1 MHIQDFIEKF
11 KGQLPANNNAI
22 GKSKISS
29 NSITSESAL
38 GNTGDVFEGT
48 IKEIKGNKV
57 TIMLPDGKT
66 IDARLE
72 ADINLSEGNSFFF
85 QVKSNDGNT
94 IEIVPY
100 KNSEIDNPII
110 QNAIKDAGLLLNDKS
125 IELVNSLMEEGL
137 SIGSENLSRF
147 GRILAKYPNID
158 VTTLIKMD
166 EFHLDITPENIDN
179 FIRFKEQNNAI
190 LNDGKEFLNNIS
202 KELEKMNINKDDA
215 VNIMKNMIESITE
228 NDIAFGNEE
237 NIFSE
242 TENRTLSE
250 TENVTISET
259 ENLTISEAEN
269 GKKSAINEN
278 ESDIEIFG
286 EKADK
291 SSNNAVSEE
300 NAIEEVSESV
310 KNVVKEK
317 AVDDITSSLTYKAED
332 SVKNINWQE
341 NENII
346 SGLKIKDTN
355 ELNSE
360 NSVFNLRDEI
370 LKDINNP
377 EIKDE
382 LYTFFN
388 KDGNLK
394 SNISEKDILNIL
406 NELLKN
412 DSSVGK
418 NDFLKLYSNKGV
430 EKLLNDLL
438 SKSWSILP
446 KEVSEKDAIKKLY
459 DNINKSL
466 DNIISKMEDTIGNKN
481 PINEMANNIK
491 NSIEF
496 MNQMNNMYSYVQLPL
511 RMMKESATGDLY
523 VYSDKRKPKSK
534 NDEFSAF
541 LHLSLKHL
549 GNTDISIKMQR
560 KNVNIDFSV
569 ESKEIYDLLNQNIN
583 MLDERLIKKGYIPN
597 TKVTTEAK
605 SENFVEKLLGE
616 EKNKKESKIKRY
628 SFDVRA

>member
-158 VTTLIKMD
+158 VNTLIKMD

-259 ENLTISEAEN
+259 ENVTISEAEN

>member
-158 VTTLIKMD
+158 VNTLIKMD

-250 TENVTISET
+250 TENVTISE
-259 ENLTISEAEN
+259 AEN

-346 SGLKIKDTN
+346 SGLKIKDIN

>member
-250 TENVTISET
+250 TENVTISE
-259 ENLTISEAEN
+259 AEN

-346 SGLKIKDTN
+346 SGLKIEDTN

>member
-250 TENVTISET
+250 TENV
-259 ENLTISEAEN
+259 TISEAEN

-523 VYSDKRKPKSK
+523 VYLDKRKPKSK

-569 ESKEIYDLLNQNIN
+569 ESKEIYDLLNQNVN

>member
-1 MHIQDFIEKF
+1 
-11 KGQLPANNNAI
+11 
-22 GKSKISS
+22 
-29 NSITSESAL
+29 
-38 GNTGDVFEGT
+38 
-48 IKEIKGNKV
+48 
-57 TIMLPDGKT
+57 
-66 IDARLE
+66 
-72 ADINLSEGNSFFF
+72 
-85 QVKSNDGNT
+85 
-94 IEIVPY
+94 
-100 KNSEIDNPII
+100 
-110 QNAIKDAGLLLNDKS
+110 
-125 IELVNSLMEEGL
+125 
-137 SIGSENLSRF
+137 
-147 GRILAKYPNID
+147 
-158 VTTLIKMD
+158 
-166 EFHLDITPENIDN
+166 
-179 FIRFKEQNNAI
+179 
-190 LNDGKEFLNNIS
+190 
-202 KELEKMNINKDDA
+202 
-215 VNIMKNMIESITE
+215 MIESITE

-259 ENLTISEAEN
+259 ENVTISEAEN

>member
-250 TENVTISET
+250 TENV
-259 ENLTISEAEN
+259 TISEAEN

-541 LHLSLKHL
+541 FHLSLKHL

-569 ESKEIYDLLNQNIN
+569 ESKEIYDLLNQNVN

>member
-22 GKSKISS
+22 GKSNISS

-147 GRILAKYPNID
+147 GRILAKYPIID
-158 VTTLIKMD
+158 VNTLIKMD

-250 TENVTISET
+250 TENV
-259 ENLTISEAEN
+259 TISEAEN

-569 ESKEIYDLLNQNIN
+569 ESKEIYDLLNQNVN

>member
-125 IELVNSLMEEGL
+125 IKLVNSLMEEGL

-250 TENVTISET
+250 TENV
-259 ENLTISEAEN
+259 TISEAEN

>member
-250 TENVTISET
+250 TENVTISE
-259 ENLTISEAEN
+259 AEN

-317 AVDDITSSLTYKAED
+317 AVDDIISSLTYKAED

-605 SENFVEKLLGE
+605 SENFVEKLLRE

>member
-22 GKSKISS
+22 GKSNISS

-147 GRILAKYPNID
+147 GRILAKYPIID
-158 VTTLIKMD
+158 VNTLIKMD

-202 KELEKMNINKDDA
+202 KELEKMNINKYDA

-250 TENVTISET
+250 TENVTISE
-259 ENLTISEAEN
+259 AEN
-269 GKKSAINEN
+269 GKKN

-569 ESKEIYDLLNQNIN
+569 ESKEIYDLLNQNVN

>member
-29 NSITSESAL
+29 NSITAESAL

-125 IELVNSLMEEGL
+125 IELVNSLMGEGL

-158 VTTLIKMD
+158 VNTLIKMD

-202 KELEKMNINKDDA
+202 KELGKMNINKVDA

-228 NDIAFGNEE
+228 NNIASGNKE

-242 TENRTLSE
+242 TENGTFSE
-250 TENVTISET
+250 TENV
-259 ENLTISEAEN
+259 TISEAEN

-278 ESDIEIFG
+278 EKDIEIFG

-291 SSNNAVSEE
+291 SSNNAISEE
-300 NAIEEVSESV
+300 NDIEEVSESL

-317 AVDDITSSLTYKAED
+317 AVDDITSSLTYKTED

-341 NENII
+341 NENKNII

-355 ELNSE
+355 ESNSE

-394 SNISEKDILNIL
+394 SNISEKDILNML

-438 SKSWSILP
+438 SKAWSILP
-446 KEVSEKDAIKKLY
+446 KEVSEKDSIKKLY

-496 MNQMNNMYSYVQLPL
+496 MNQMNNMYSYVQIPL

-569 ESKEIYDLLNQNIN
+569 ESKEIYDLLNQNVN

-605 SENFVEKLLGE
+605 NENFVEKLLGE
-616 EKNKKESKIKRY
+616 ERNKKESKIKRY

>member
-29 NSITSESAL
+29 NSITAESAL

-125 IELVNSLMEEGL
+125 IELVNSLMGEGL

-158 VTTLIKMD
+158 VNTLIKMD

-202 KELEKMNINKDDA
+202 KELGKMNINKGDA

-228 NDIAFGNEE
+228 NNIASGNEE
-237 NIFSE
+237 NVFSE
-242 TENRTLSE
+242 TENGTLSE
-250 TENVTISET
+250 TENV
-259 ENLTISEAEN
+259 TISEAEN

-278 ESDIEIFG
+278 EKDIEIFG

-291 SSNNAVSEE
+291 SSNNAISEE
-300 NAIEEVSESV
+300 NDIEEVSESL

-317 AVDDITSSLTYKAED
+317 AVDDITLSLTYKTED

-341 NENII
+341 NENKNII

-355 ELNSE
+355 ESNSE

-377 EIKDE
+377 EIKDK

-394 SNISEKDILNIL
+394 SNISEKDILNML

-438 SKSWSILP
+438 SKAWSILP

-496 MNQMNNMYSYVQLPL
+496 MNQMNNMYSYVQIPL

-569 ESKEIYDLLNQNIN
+569 ESKEIYDLLNQNVN

-605 SENFVEKLLGE
+605 NENFVEKLLGE
-616 EKNKKESKIKRY
+616 ERNKKESKIKRY

>member
-29 NSITSESAL
+29 NSITAESAL

-125 IELVNSLMEEGL
+125 IELVNSLMGEGL

-158 VTTLIKMD
+158 VNTLIKMD

-202 KELEKMNINKDDA
+202 KELGKMNINKVDA

-228 NDIAFGNEE
+228 NNIASGNEE

-242 TENRTLSE
+242 TENGTLSE
-250 TENVTISET
+250 TENV
-259 ENLTISEAEN
+259 TISEAEN

-278 ESDIEIFG
+278 EKDIEIFG

-394 SNISEKDILNIL
+394 SNISEKDILNML

-438 SKSWSILP
+438 SKAWSILP

-496 MNQMNNMYSYVQLPL
+496 MNQMNNMYSYVQIPL

-549 GNTDISIKMQR
+549 GNTDISIKRQR

-569 ESKEIYDLLNQNIN
+569 ESKEIYDLLNQNVN

-605 SENFVEKLLGE
+605 NENFVEKLLGE
-616 EKNKKESKIKRY
+616 ERNKKESKIKRY

>member
-72 ADINLSEGNSFFF
+72 ADINLSEGSSFFF

-250 TENVTISET
+250 TENV
-259 ENLTISEAEN
+259 TISEAEN

-569 ESKEIYDLLNQNIN
+569 ESKEIYDLLNQNVN

>member
-250 TENVTISET
+250 TENVTISE
-259 ENLTISEAEN
+259 AEN

-317 AVDDITSSLTYKAED
+317 AVDYITSSLTYKAED

-569 ESKEIYDLLNQNIN
+569 ESKEIYDLLNQNVN

>member
-250 TENVTISET
+250 TENI
-259 ENLTISEAEN
+259 TISEAEN

>member
-250 TENVTISET
+250 TENVTISE
-259 ENLTISEAEN
+259 AEN
-269 GKKSAINEN
+269 GKKSTINEN

-438 SKSWSILP
+438 SKAWSILP

>member
-29 NSITSESAL
+29 NSITAESAL

-125 IELVNSLMEEGL
+125 IELVNSLMGEGL

-158 VTTLIKMD
+158 VNTLIKMD

-202 KELEKMNINKDDA
+202 KELGKMNINKGDA

-228 NDIAFGNEE
+228 NNIASGNEE
-237 NIFSE
+237 NVFSE
-242 TENRTLSE
+242 TENGTLSE
-250 TENVTISET
+250 TENV
-259 ENLTISEAEN
+259 TISEAEN

-278 ESDIEIFG
+278 EKDIEIFG

-291 SSNNAVSEE
+291 SSNNAISEE
-300 NAIEEVSESV
+300 NDIEEVSESL

-317 AVDDITSSLTYKAED
+317 AVDDITSSLTYKTED

-341 NENII
+341 NENKNII

-355 ELNSE
+355 ESNSE

-377 EIKDE
+377 EIKDK

-394 SNISEKDILNIL
+394 SNISEKDILNML

-438 SKSWSILP
+438 SKAWSILP

-496 MNQMNNMYSYVQLPL
+496 MNQMNNMYSYVQIPL

-569 ESKEIYDLLNQNIN
+569 ESKEIYDLLNQNVN

-605 SENFVEKLLGE
+605 NENFVEKLLGE
-616 EKNKKESKIKRY
+616 ERNKKESKIKRY

>member
-125 IELVNSLMEEGL
+125 IKLVNSLMEEGL

-228 NDIAFGNEE
+228 NDIASGNEE

-259 ENLTISEAEN
+259 ENVTISEAEN

>member
-29 NSITSESAL
+29 NSITAESAL

-125 IELVNSLMEEGL
+125 IELVNSLMGEGL

-158 VTTLIKMD
+158 VNTLIKMD

-202 KELEKMNINKDDA
+202 KELGKMNINKGDA

-228 NDIAFGNEE
+228 NNIASGNEE
-237 NIFSE
+237 NVFSE
-242 TENRTLSE
+242 TENGTLSE
-250 TENVTISET
+250 TENV
-259 ENLTISEAEN
+259 TISEAEN

-278 ESDIEIFG
+278 EKDIEIFG

-291 SSNNAVSEE
+291 SSNNAISEE
-300 NAIEEVSESV
+300 NDIEEVSESL

-317 AVDDITSSLTYKAED
+317 AVDDITSSLTYKTED

-341 NENII
+341 NENKNII

-355 ELNSE
+355 ESNSE

-377 EIKDE
+377 EIKDK

-394 SNISEKDILNIL
+394 SNISEKDILNML

-438 SKSWSILP
+438 SKAWSILP

-496 MNQMNNMYSYVQLPL
+496 MNQMNNMYSYVQIPL

>member
-259 ENLTISEAEN
+259 EN

>member
-250 TENVTISET
+250 TENVTISE
-259 ENLTISEAEN
+259 AEN

-300 NAIEEVSESV
+300 NDIEEVSESV

-569 ESKEIYDLLNQNIN
+569 ESKEIYDLS
-583 MLDERLIKKGYIPN
+583 LIHI
-597 TKVTTEAK
+597 
-605 SENFVEKLLGE
+605 
-616 EKNKKESKIKRY
+616 
-628 SFDVRA
+628 